1 MRSRFLLIA
10 LLLFSLSAMAQHLPV
25 GTVYGKVTDETG
37 HPIEMA
43 NVVAL
48 DVLSGQTTDA
58 RGAYELTLLSDTTL
72 VIYFSYVGYEQKQVK
87 VRLKQGEH
95 RKLDVVLKSTAT
107 DLPDVIISDRAT
119 EASSLTRLDAKQAT
133 LLPTIGGGVESLI
146 KTMPGVVSNN
156 ELS

>member
-1 MRSRFLLIA
+1 MYTIFPPFFSYLFMRSRFLLIA

-95 RKLDVVLKSTAT
+95 TY
-107 DLPDVIISDRAT
+107 
-119 EASSLTRLDAKQAT
+119 
-133 LLPTIGGGVESLI
+133 
-146 KTMPGVVSNN
+146 SNQ
-156 ELS
+156 

>member
-58 RGAYELTLLSDTTL
+58 RGAQRPS
-72 VIYFSYVGYEQKQVK
+72 VGKK
-87 VRLKQGEH
+87 
-95 RKLDVVLKSTAT
+95 
-107 DLPDVIISDRAT
+107 
-119 EASSLTRLDAKQAT
+119 EASLFYVSAFV
-133 LLPTIGGGVESLI
+133 IVGGHLF
-146 KTMPGVVSNN
+146 
-156 ELS
+156 